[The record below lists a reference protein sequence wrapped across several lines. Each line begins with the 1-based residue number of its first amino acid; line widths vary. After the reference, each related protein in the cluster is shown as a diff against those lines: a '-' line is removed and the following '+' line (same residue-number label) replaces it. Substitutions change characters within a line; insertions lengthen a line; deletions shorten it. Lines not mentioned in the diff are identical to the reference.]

1 MPKRDGGGDQC
12 EGVSVSTAADGKLRS
27 VLSDLGRARATGQLV
42 MRDRVGHQASVQFYE
57 GAIVGLQIP
66 DHRPRIGMRLVA
78 AGVVSPDQLAAALDT
93 QRREAERDGSTGNGP
108 RVGDVLVS
116 SGAVSRAVVEQVARA
131 QLADNMASLLTWE
144 VSETR
149 FESVASGGSPSPSE
163 LPVNVEQL
171 LVEADAR
178 RPILLELLRRQGG
191 PTAVPDLVGVPTFDP
206 HPTLGPHDWAL
217 LCKIDGRRKTIELAQ
232 SCGFTMLEVAQTLDG
247 LISAGLV
254 SIEQQPP
261 KETRPTSVN
270 TAALLRELSSL
281 AADPGAASRRS
292 SRGAKVTPTRR

>member
-1 MPKRDGGGDQC
+1 MPKRDTGGDQY
-12 EGVSVSTAADGKLRS
+12 EGVSVSTAAEGKLRS

-42 MRDRVGHQASVQFYE
+42 MRDRVGHQASVQFFE
-57 GAIVGLQIP
+57 GAIVGLLIP

-108 RVGDVLVS
+108 RVGDLLVR
-116 SGAVSRAVVEQVARA
+116 SGAISRAVVEQVARA
-131 QLADNMASLLTWE
+131 QLADNMAGLLTWE
-144 VSETR
+144 VSDTR
-149 FESVASGGSPSPSE
+149 FESVASGGFSG
-163 LPVNVEQL
+163 LPEAPVDVEQL

-178 RPILLELLRRQGG
+178 RPVLLELLRRLGG
-191 PTAVPDLVGVPTFDP
+191 PTAVPELVGVPTIDP

-217 LCKIDGRRKTIELAQ
+217 LCKIDGRRKTVELAQ

-254 SIEQQPP
+254 SIEHHPP
-261 KETRPTSVN
+261 KETRTASVN

-281 AADPGAASRRS
+281 AADPGAASRRGG
-292 SRGAKVTPTRR
+292 RGAKVTQPRR